1 MTIEDKK
8 STKNTIHI
16 IENLSRSVT
25 APLSLRSH
33 FWGSSSG
40 GITGGEGVGH
50 TPLVGS
56 HGGVGEVGVPS
67 PGIPV
72 VAVV

>member
-33 FWGSSSG
+33 FWGSG
-40 GITGGEGVGH
+40 VTGGEGVGH
-50 TPLVGS
+50 TSLVGS